1 MEPFGPVLQD
11 FRRLND
17 LSRLHSSPLR
27 LGSGDGPAAV
37 AAVADK
43 NTKGRQAVNTNDS
56 EKLKREALAYHR
68 EPPKGKLSIAATKPL
83 ETQHDLALAYSPGV
97 AAACEA
103 IAADPAEASEM
114 TARGNLVGVI
124 SNGTAVL
131 GLGAIGPLASKPVME
146 GKAVLFKKFA
156 GIDVFDIEVDE
167 TDPER
172 FCNVVA
178 ALEPTFGGINLEDIK
193 APECFRIEQQL
204 RRRMGIPV
212 FHDDQHGTAIIVGAA
227 ILNGLRLAG
236 KKPEDVKLV
245 TSGAGAAAIAS
256 LNILCGLGVKREN
269 IWVTD
274 IEGVVY
280 EGRET
285 LMGEWKAP
293 YAQKTDKRSLGE
305 VIEGADVFLGLS
317 VPNVLKPE
325 YLRTM
330 ADGPLIM
337 ALANPQPEID
347 PHLARETRP
356 DAIIAT
362 GRSDFPNQVNNV
374 LCFPFVFR
382 GALDVGATTIN
393 EEMKLA
399 AVCAIA
405 DLAMAE
411 QSDVVQRAYGGQA
424 TGFGPD
430 YIIPRPFDPRLMIVI
445 APAVAQAAMDSGV
458 ARAPITDM
466 AAYHDRM
473 ESFVF
478 RTGLVMRPVFEQAR
492 ESHSRVVY
500 AEGENERVLRAVQV
514 VLQEGL
520 ATPILIG
527 RPQVIETRA
536 KRLRLRFIEGD
547 GYEIINPESDHRFAT
562 YWKRYH
568 DIMARRGVT
577 PERARTVV
585 RTNTTV
591 IGALAVDLGDA
602 DAVLAGPHPG
612 IAGLA
617 DFLKDVIG
625 YAENCDRY
633 SAITLLSMPHDTI
646 FLSDTHLAE
655 DPNPEE
661 IVRMTWLAAEEV
673 RRFGITPSV
682 ALLSYSSFGSAN
694 TASAQKMR
702 EAVRL
707 LHERY
712 PDLEVDGEMQADLAL
727 HPDAREEI
735 LPDSRLSGRAN
746 LLIMPTLDAA
756 NISATLLRTV
766 GQGVA
771 VGPMILGSARPAHVL
786 GQAVT
791 ARGIVNMTAVAAA
804 DAANL
809 AGAEKA

>member
-1 MEPFGPVLQD
+1 M
-11 FRRLND
+11 N
-17 LSRLHSSPLR
+17 
-27 LGSGDGPAAV
+27 
-37 AAVADK
+37 
-43 NTKGRQAVNTNDS
+43 NNDS

-68 EPPKGKLSIAATKPL
+68 EAPRGKLAITATKPL

-103 IAADPAEASEM
+103 IVADPAQASEM
-114 TARGNLVGVI
+114 TARGNLVAVI

-131 GLGAIGPLASKPVME
+131 GLGPIGPLASKPVME

-193 APECFRIEQQL
+193 APECFRIEQDL
-204 RRRMGIPV
+204 RSRMGIPV

-236 KKPEDVKLV
+236 KKPEEVKLV

-256 LNILCGLGVKREN
+256 LNILCGLGIKREN

-285 LMGEWKAP
+285 LMDEWKAP
-293 YAQKTDKRSLGE
+293 YAQKTDKRSLAE
-305 VIEGADVFLGLS
+305 VIDGADVFLGLS
-317 VPNVLKPE
+317 APNVLKPE
-325 YLRTM
+325 YLTSM
-330 ADGPLIM
+330 AETPLIM

-356 DAIIAT
+356 DAIMAT

-399 AVCAIA
+399 AVRAIA

-424 TGFGPD
+424 AAFGAD
-430 YIIPRPFDPRLMIVI
+430 YIIPRPFDPRLMLVI

-458 ARAPITDM
+458 AREPIDDL
-466 AAYHDRM
+466 AAYRDRL

-492 ESHSRVVY
+492 ESQSRVAY

-514 VLQEGL
+514 VMQEGL

-536 KRLRLRFIEGD
+536 KRLGLRFIEGD
-547 GYEIINPESDHRFAT
+547 GYEIINPESDRRFTT

-568 DIMARRGVT
+568 EIMARRGVT

-602 DAVLAGPHPG
+602 DAVLAGPDPS
-612 IAGLA
+612 IAIRA
-617 DFLKDVIG
+617 SFLRDVIG
-625 YAENCDRY
+625 FAENCDRY
-633 SAITLLSMPHDTI
+633 SAITLLSMPRHNL
-646 FLSDTHLAE
+646 FLTDTHLAE
-655 DPNPEE
+655 NPSPEE
-661 IVRMTWLAAEEV
+661 IVRMTCLAAEEV
-673 RRFGITPSV
+673 KRFGITPKI
-682 ALLSYSSFGSAN
+682 ALLSHASFGSAD

-702 EAVRL
+702 TAVRL

-727 HPDAREEI
+727 DAEAREAS
-735 LPDSRLSGRAN
+735 LPDCQLTGSAN
-746 LLIMPTLDAA
+746 LLVLPTLDAA
-756 NISATLLRTV
+756 NIAATLLRTV
-766 GQGVA
+766 GNGIA
-771 VGPMILGSARPAHVL
+771 VGPILLGSARPAHVL
-786 GQAVT
+786 HQAVT

-809 AGAEKA
+809 AGSEGA